1 MRRIRLGLAGLVTV
15 ADGVVSG
22 GVVVSD
28 RHGLLRSRSRR

>member
-1 MRRIRLGLAGLVTV
+1 VT
-15 ADGVVSG
+15 DGVVSG